1 MSYKAKFKTCVG
13 WLFDPPTFPSQDE
26 AVSYALAMAHRHMS
40 ILDFDVVPRKRP
52 ANSSFVR

>member
-13 WLFDPPTFPSQDE
+13 WLFDPSTFPTQEE
-26 AVSYALAMAHRHMS
+26 AASYALAMAHRHMS
-40 ILDFDVVPRKRP
+40 ILDFDVVTRKRP